1 MADVV
6 HNMKV
11 RFGADTKQFKKGLD
25 EGKQSTKQFQKD
37 AGGAFDSFAAAF
49 GINMGK
55 VREGLSKVKTSLSAT
70 TTGFKSASAG
80 SNIFTKALG
89 ILKTA
94 IIATGIG
101 ALIVALGSLISYF
114 TKTQRGADFL
124 HKVMKAIGTTTSV
137 LVDRLSA
144 LGETIFNAFS
154 NPKEAIFDLWEAIK
168 TNIVNRFT
176 GLIDLFEAVGNGLEA
191 LWKRDMTGLKTA
203 AYEAGTAIVQM
214 TSGLDEAQQKKLAD
228 GIRGIT
234 TEIKEEA
241 KASFQL
247 EAARQ
252 KLRDR
257 EISLI
262 EIQAKRR
269 KELEAA
275 RLLAKD
281 ETVSAKERL
290 DALTRAQGLEQQ
302 TLKENT
308 ELQKQRI
315 SVMQQEVDLGESM
328 AEDYRMLAEE
338 KAKLHQIESESIR
351 LQRRLKTEMNSLTK
365 EIETQT
371 QEVIKNRQQL
381 TAWAKPIESKGL
393 VIPELKMPQL
403 ETEKLMDNLKTGL
416 DTGKNAI
423 IDFADT
429 FNQSFADLAGNFG
442 EFMGGLISGTSGF
455 QDFGN
460 ILLGSLGDLAI
471 RVGKMAIATG
481 LAVSGIK
488 KALQSMNP
496 AIAIAAGAALVAV
509 GTAIKG
515 ALSSVV
521 NGNSSTSG
529 SIGSNSYLYDTR
541 GASSVFG
548 QTIPAAQTQS
558 VNVHVTGQ
566 FRQEGTALVAT
577 INETQKRSNYR

>member
-1 MADVV
+1 MADVIT
-6 HNMKV
+6 NMKV

-25 EGKQSTKQFQKD
+25 EGKQSSKQFGKD
-37 AGGAFDSFAAAF
+37 AGSAFDSFAAAF

-55 VREGLSKVKTSLSAT
+55 VREGLSKVNTSLTAT
-70 TTGFKSASAG
+70 TTGFKSAAAG

-252 KLRDR
+252 RLRDR